1 TIFMPVIDPNINYG
15 TSKSKKIFIPP
26 NSRMKEIL
34 LETSTMRAD
43 YFQTGNLNPVDV
55 FRRREAFGSHFI
67 AQCQT
72 VLEHTEILRKF

>member
-1 TIFMPVIDPNINYG
+1 TSCMPVIDPSIRHG

-34 LETSTMRAD
+34 LEMSAMRAD
-43 YFQTGNLNPVDV
+43 YFQTGNLNPIDV

-72 VLEHTEILRKF
+72 VLKHVEILRK